1 MLKNQPSRL
10 LIGLSLLMITL
21 QASAAKLAIVIDD
34 FGYRTKEDN
43 QILAL
48 PIPITI
54 AILPDSPHG
63 QLVANKAHQQ
73 GREIL
78 IHMPM
83 KPLSKQPL
91 EKNTLAPSMSSEEV
105 DRIIKR
111 AISQVP
117 YATGMNNHMGSE
129 MTSSLS
135 GMRNVMSSLSHS
147 NFFFLDSVTIGN
159 TQAAN
164 AAKEFGVP
172 VVRRNIFIDNNQS
185 EEETRTQLNKAVA
198 YARKHGNAI
207 AIGHPHPST
216 VRALQKYLP
225 QLPSDI
231 ELVAVSALLN
241 DRPQPKTEQPKGDKP
256 LKMLP
261 EKPSQPQVTQ
271 PTQPKAALTK
281 QIEIGI
287 CEFEQPESQPAP
299 PLEGIQFLMFVVETI
314 YNDPQIQP
322 FLSTNK
328 RPLFTQQKT

>member
-1 MLKNQPSRL
+1 MLKHRPSKM
-10 LIGLSLLMITL
+10 LISLLLLLMGSV

-48 PIPITI
+48 PTPVTI

-63 QLVANKAHQQ
+63 QSVANKAHQQ

-91 EKNTLAPSMSSEEV
+91 EKNTLAPSMNADEI

-117 YATGMNNHMGSE
+117 YAVGMNNHMGSE
-129 MTSSLS
+129 MTSNLE
-135 GMRNVMSSLSHS
+135 GMRHVMSSLSHS
-147 NFFFLDSVTIGN
+147 KFFFLDSVTIGN
-159 TQAAN
+159 TQAAK
-164 AAKEFGVP
+164 AASEFGVP
-172 VVRRNIFIDNNQS
+172 TVRRHIFLDNHQS
-185 EEETRTQLNKAVA
+185 EEETRNQLNKAVA
-198 YARKHGNAI
+198 YARKNGYAI

-231 ELVAVSALLN
+231 ELVAVSSLLN
-241 DRPQPKTEQPKGDKP
+241 NKINIKEEKIKNSNPLRIQPELPNSSVEKQPIQTKNKQNKKP
-256 LKMLP
+256 
-261 EKPSQPQVTQ
+261 
-271 PTQPKAALTK
+271 
-281 QIEIGI
+281 EIGI
-287 CEFEQPESQPAP
+287 CKFELPEKTPATSQ
-299 PLEGIQFLMFVVETI
+299 EGIHFLMFVVESL
-314 YNDPQIQP
+314 YQDPQVQP
-322 FLSTNK
+322 YLKHNIK
-328 RPLFTQQKT
+328 KKPLFNR

>member
-1 MLKNQPSRL
+1 MLKHRPFKR
-10 LIGLSLLMITL
+10 LIGLSLLIMSL
-21 QASAAKLAIVIDD
+21 QASAAQLAIVIDD

-48 PIPITI
+48 PTPITI

-83 KPLSKQPL
+83 KPLSQQPL
-91 EKNTLAPSMSSEEV
+91 EKNTLAPSMSAEEV
-105 DRIIKR
+105 DRIIQR
-111 AISQVP
+111 AISKVP
-117 YATGMNNHMGSE
+117 HATGMNNHMGSE
-129 MTSSLS
+129 MTSSLP
-135 GMRNVMSSLSHS
+135 GMRNVMRSLSRS

-159 TQAAN
+159 TQVAK

-172 VVRRNIFIDNNQS
+172 TVRRHLFLDNHQS

-216 VRALQKYLP
+216 VRALQKFLP

-231 ELVAVSALLN
+231 ELVNVSTLLN
-241 DRPQPKTEQPKGDKP
+241 RAQQPQEQQP
-256 LKMLP
+256 LKMQP
-261 EKPSQPQVTQ
+261 EEPKQLSTDSPNGTQ
-271 PTQPKAALTK
+271 TTPPAPV
-281 QIEIGI
+281 EIGI
-287 CEFEQPESQPAP
+287 CEFELPNNTSATQ
-299 PLEGIQFLMFVVETI
+299 LEGIHFLMFVVESI
-314 YNDPQIQP
+314 YQDKTLRPL
-322 FLSTNK
+322 LSNK
-328 RPLFTQQKT
+328 KPSLFTQQKP

>member
-1 MLKNQPSRL
+1 MLKHQPSKL
-10 LIGLSLLMITL
+10 LIGLSLLMVTL

-48 PIPITI
+48 PTPITI

-63 QLVANKAHQQ
+63 KQVAAKAHQQ
-73 GREIL
+73 GREII

-91 EKNTLAPSMSSEEV
+91 EKNTLAPSMSAEEV

-129 MTSSLS
+129 MTSSLA
-135 GMRNVMSSLSHS
+135 GMRNVMNSLSHS

-172 VVRRNIFIDNNQS
+172 VVRRNIFLDNHQS

-198 YARKHGNAI
+198 YARKNGSAI

-225 QLPSDI
+225 QLPADI
-231 ELVAVSALLN
+231 ELVAVSSLLN
-241 DRPQPKTEQPKGDKP
+241 GHEKPKQDKP
-256 LKMLP
+256 LKMQP
-261 EKPSQPQVTQ
+261 EPPKVQPNDP
-271 PTQPKAALTK
+271 PTMPKDKHPQLISVGT
-281 QIEIGI
+281 
-287 CEFEQPESQPAP
+287 CEFELSENQTVK
-299 PLEGIQFLMFVVETI
+299 LNGIAFLMSVVESLYQDKTL
-314 YNDPQIQP
+314 QP
-322 FLSTNK
+322 LLLNNK
-328 RPLFTQQKT
+328 KPLFSQQKP